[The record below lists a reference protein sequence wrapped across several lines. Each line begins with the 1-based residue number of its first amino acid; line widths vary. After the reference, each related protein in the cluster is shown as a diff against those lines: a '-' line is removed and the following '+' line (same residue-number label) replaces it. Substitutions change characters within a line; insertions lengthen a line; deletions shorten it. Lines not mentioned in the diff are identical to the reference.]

1 MDWFLYGSGLR
12 HQNINTVNRLN
23 ILQKKALRTMNFKG
37 QLFHPSP
44 FFCKNSILKIGD
56 KITLENILFVNKS
69 IKRQIPAVFYDW
81 FTFSGDLL

>member
-1 MDWFLYGSGLR
+1 MRNYVK
-12 HQNINTVNRLN
+12 IKRLKDMYFA
-23 ILQKKALRTMNFKG
+23 KKALRTMNFKG